1 MLDAC
6 IELLQLLQGHIFD
19 PARAIGGSVKSGIMD
34 HHLGSSWFGW
44 IISDVSTLD
53 ITGDV
58 KKRPCKMLTET

>member
-34 HHLGSSWFGW
+34 HHLGN
-44 IISDVSTLD
+44 V
-53 ITGDV
+53 
-58 KKRPCKMLTET
+58 